1 MNHNGRKIVGQLN
14 ANSSPVTDTLVRSAY
29 SYYSDAMQT
38 TGDGRREVRGLK
50 RVFAA
55 ALLSSA
61 SMLAI
66 GMMGSSS
73 AQAAPLPCTPAA
85 VDGGTVYCIGTF
97 NAPIDSLSGFE
108 DLTVVVDPS
117 TLIDT
122 TGYEADSSGSNAG
135 LVVSGDGTI
144 TVRNSGRIFTGPTSG
159 PDYSGHHG
167 IFAESVSTVDGVSS
181 AVIVNTE
188 TGEVHTDAYASF
200 GLVALGGE
208 DVGSEAS
215 ATNNGVVT
223 TAGSEAHAVYAYAKY
238 EAHAINNGSVEIT
251 GTDSAGVVAVSNGHP
266 GSHAY
271 AENTDEILVNGE
283 DSVGLGAA
291 GKYASAD
298 NSGTINTY
306 DALNSG
312 IFANGFVA
320 SADNSGTVNVYG
332 SGSKG
337 IAVQGGHSTV
347 TNSGGIYVDGDDSN
361 GVVVL
366 GEDIANFTNTVD
378 GTIAVDG
385 SGSEGTHVTG
395 ANVSGNRV
403 TFNNYGLIRSFSEG
417 SYVDAVRV
425 SAYDYADVTNT
436 GTIGTSGYS
445 STALLVAGMGVDTT
459 LTVTNGTIDGED
471 TATISATGE
480 DGNAIVVS
488 YFGEAT
494 IINNATGTIS
504 IDETGNAA
512 YAIDVYDG
520 INADVLNSGT
530 IIGGI
535 QVETDNTATFKN
547 YAGGTVDLY
556 SSAINAGINISG
568 DGSATVENYGTIYS
582 NAGGT
587 DAVLAQSSEGG
598 VFFTNDGSITTGA
611 GAEDSNAVSLESQK
625 YVFATNTG
633 TITAGGYNGTALAIT
648 SEGGE
653 DAYALILNG
662 TNEGED
668 TALIQATGEDGDA
681 ITVQSFGDVGIVNY
695 ATGTISVADTGDE
708 VFAISVTDGA
718 DAGIFNYGTIIG
730 GVHVDVADEA
740 LFRNFEGGSVRN
752 YNVANSAGVD
762 IYAVGDVTFDNAGSI
777 YSAPSAVDAV
787 ALDGY
792 SGSVYFTNSGSIST
806 GGEAEYADAVSIHA
820 KEAVYATN
828 FGTISAGGYG
838 GTALSISGES
848 GDDTYVVINN
858 GGGEDEGNAVITGAE
873 GSYRY
878 AIDVT
883 NFGDLELN
891 NYGDITVY
899 DTAHSQVLAI
909 NADEGNNADFNNYGR
924 IVGGVYAQVS
934 SDVYFT
940 NQSDGSVTN
949 DGTNN
954 AAIELNGDIAKV
966 FNHGTISS
974 SKDGVYGVKISS
986 DSYGSVRSS
995 GSITTQGDGAD
1006 GIRISS
1012 DKGAGA
1018 RIDETGS
1025 VKTYGNEATG
1035 IYVQADEGLNAVA
1048 NLGTIA
1054 TTGEDSDGIIA
1065 RASGSGANGYVFVYN
1080 SNSITTSGDSSTG
1093 VKISASEHGELTNTG
1108 TISTSGSNSD
1118 AVQIRSGGIAT
1129 SVVTNS
1135 GLIEATGESSDA
1147 ISASGD
1153 TIEITNELAGTI
1165 SATDGYAI
1173 VAYADGGFYEANPA
1187 FVHIV
1192 NAGQITGD
1200 VFAEA
1205 KYGYYDNEITLTN
1218 TGTITGDVTLAASDE
1233 LSSYGYSS
1241 YTYVLNQG
1249 TITGDLNTVSDGGY
1263 DHIVIDGGKVGGGIY
1278 TGSGEDFIE
1287 VSGTG
1292 ASIAYGIH
1300 SSGSSTVSFNQ
1311 DDTVT
1316 FSNLTD
1322 ENSAIS
1328 GAYAINFNSGV
1339 TAFNNA
1345 DISMNEGTI
1354 TVGED
1359 ATFSVTGEDGLS
1371 ASGTQ
1376 TTRVYGTLHVDSGSL
1391 AAFSG
1396 NVQFNSGSTFNTAI
1410 VSGSGGVVQGDTV
1423 NFASGS
1429 TIYADLTINPDVVVG
1444 QDILIATADQEN
1456 GVSDEGAVVDD
1467 NTILF
1472 NFDKVM
1478 NGAVVTSG
1486 SADTLSLRVTADETA
1501 LGTVID
1507 VDGTINQTNMAAAL
1521 DEFIQTQPINNALVT
1536 YLSQFGTPEAQRA
1549 ALDQIVKDSLPDE
1562 SSSPASS
1569 VFASTELIF
1578 NMIMNHLSGGG
1589 FSVATADLPKFA
1601 MAQNTQISMNDAN
1614 PIRVDGEKMLGGDG
1628 DGGWAL
1634 WGRVGGNDIEYTPS
1648 AVNGFDSNAWGATI
1662 GLDGNVAPALRV
1674 GVSLFHTDATVDE
1687 NGTAPN
1693 SNLDVTGNGFMA
1705 YLTYRPGDWFVNG
1718 AVGYSRNNFDSSRR
1732 SIGGTNVASYDA
1744 NQYVMRAEV
1753 GKLFRSNAWEFAPNI
1768 GVAYNKLDIDGYT
1781 ETGPLPI
1788 SVAARDVDS
1797 VRGSIGVNTR
1807 YISEMEDGSKLIPEF
1822 GLSLINEFG
1831 NPAGTI
1837 TGSVIGGGAFST
1849 AQKQRDD
1856 LSFGASAGL
1865 TYQTSGSVSVRLS
1878 YDGEY
1883 QSDYKD
1889 HTIAAAVRFDF

>member
-14 ANSSPVTDTLVRSAY
+14 VNSSPATDTLVRSAY

-38 TGDGRREVRGLK
+38 TGDGRREIRGLK

-73 AQAAPLPCTPAA
+73 AQASPLPCTPAA

-97 NAPIDSLSGFE
+97 SAPIDALSGFE

-122 TGYEADSSGSNAG
+122 TGYEATTYGSNAG
-135 LVVSGDGTI
+135 LVVSGDGI
-144 TVRNSGRIFTGPTSG
+144 QTVQNSGRIFTGPTSG
-159 PDYSGHHG
+159 RDYSGHHG
-167 IFAESVSTVDGVSS
+167 ILAESVSAVDGVSR

-188 TGEVHTDAYASF
+188 VGQVHTDAYSSF
-200 GLVALGGE
+200 GLFAHGGE
-208 DVGSEAS
+208 DSYSEAS

-223 TAGSEAHAVYAYAKY
+223 TAGSEARAVYANAKY
-238 EAHAINNGSVEIT
+238 NASAINNGSVEIT
-251 GTDSAGVVAVSNGHP
+251 GTDSVGVLAASEGYF
-266 GSHAY
+266 GGY
-271 AENTDEILVNGE
+271 AFAQNTDEILVNGE
-283 DSVGLGAA
+283 DSIGLGAF
-291 GKYASAD
+291 GKYASTD

-306 DALNSG
+306 DTNNAG
-312 IFANGFVA
+312 IVTYGFYA
-320 SADNSGTVNVYG
+320 SADNSGTVNDYG
-332 SGSKG
+332 DSSVG
-337 IAVQGGHSTV
+337 IAVMGARSSV
-347 TNSGGIYVDGDDSN
+347 TNSGSVNVYGKYSDG
-361 GVVVL
+361 VKIL
-366 GEDIANFTNTVD
+366 GEDTTSFTNTVD
-378 GTIAVDG
+378 GSIFVEGIGDG
-385 SGSEGTHVTG
+385 EDHSTG
-395 ANVSGNRV
+395 VNVSGGEV
-403 TFNNYGLIRSFSEG
+403 TFDNFGSITTSSEAD
-417 SYVDAVRV
+417 YVDAVKID
-425 SAYDYADVTNT
+425 AGDYAHVTNT
-436 GTIGTSGYS
+436 GTI
-445 STALLVAGMGVDTT
+445 STAGDLSSSLLVTGSGENTT
-459 LTVTNGTIDGED
+459 LAVTNGTSEGED
-471 TATISATGE
+471 TSVISATGAYAS
-480 DGNAIVVS
+480 AIVMS
-488 YFGEAT
+488 NFGDAT
-494 IINNATGTIS
+494 ITNNATGTIS
-504 IDETGNAA
+504 TDDTSHPA
-512 YAIDVYDG
+512 YAIDVSNGDS
-520 INADVLNSGT
+520 ADVLNSGK

-535 QVETDNTATFKN
+535 RVNIFDTASFKN
-547 YAGGTVDLY
+547 YAGGEIDLY
-556 SSAINAGINISG
+556 SSAIDAGINISG
-568 DGSATVENYGTIYS
+568 DNGVAVENDGTIYS

-598 VFFTNDGSITTGA
+598 VYFTNDGSISTGV

-633 TITAGGYNGTALAIT
+633 TITAGGFSGTALAIT

-653 DAYALILNG
+653 DAYASIVNG
-662 TNEGED
+662 TSEGED
-668 TALIQATGEDGDA
+668 TALIQATGEDGNA
-681 ITVQSFGDVGIVNY
+681 IAVQSFGDVTITNN
-695 ATGTISVADTGDE
+695 ATGTVSVADTGAE
-708 VFAISVTDGA
+708 VFAISVTDSEEA
-718 DAGIFNYGTIIG
+718 SILNYGTITG
-730 GVHVDVADEA
+730 GVLVDVADDA
-740 LFRNFEGGSVRN
+740 TFQNYEGGSVRN
-752 YNVANSAGVD
+752 DNVANSAGVD
-762 IYAVGDVTFDNAGSI
+762 IYASNDVTFGNDGTI
-777 YSAPSAVDAV
+777 YSSPSNADAV
-787 ALDGY
+787 KLDAY
-792 SGSVYFTNSGSIST
+792 SGTTYFTNSGSIST

-820 KEAVYATN
+820 QDAVYANN

-848 GDDTYVVINN
+848 GDQTYVVINN
-858 GGGEDEGNAVITGAE
+858 GNGEDANTAVITGAE

-878 AIDVT
+878 AVDVT
-883 NFGDLELN
+883 NFGDLELS

-909 NADEGNNADFNNYGR
+909 NADEGTNADFSNHGR

-949 DGTNN
+949 DGTND

-966 FNHGTISS
+966 LNDGTISS
-974 SKDGVYGVKISS
+974 SQDDVYGVKISS
-986 DSYGSVRSS
+986 ETYGYARNG
-995 GSITTQGDGAD
+995 GSITTQGDSAD
-1006 GIRISS
+1006 GIHIDS
-1012 DKGAGA
+1012 DRSAGA
-1018 RIDETGS
+1018 TVDEDGTIE
-1025 VKTYGNEATG
+1025 TYGDGATG
-1035 IYVQADEGLNAVA
+1035 LYAHANEGTSIVA
-1048 NLGTIA
+1048 NYGTIA
-1054 TTGEDSDGIIA
+1054 TTGEDSDGIV
-1065 RASGSGANGYVFVYN
+1065 ASAYGSGEDGYVYVN
-1080 SNSITTSGDSSTG
+1080 NANSIATSGDSAVG
-1093 VKISASEHGELTNTG
+1093 VRILATEHAELTNSG
-1108 TISTSGSNSD
+1108 TVSTSGSNSD

-1135 GLIEATGESSDA
+1135 GLIEATGAGSDA

-1153 TIEITNELAGTI
+1153 TIEITNELTGTI
-1165 SATDGYAI
+1165 SATDGNAV
-1173 VAYADGGFYEANPA
+1173 VAYADGGFYEANTA

-1200 VFAEA
+1200 VLAEA
-1205 KYGYYDNEITLTN
+1205 KYGYYDNQITLTN

-1278 TGSGEDFIE
+1278 TGGGSDLIE

-1300 SSGSSTVSFNQ
+1300 SDGSSTVNFNQ
-1311 DDTVT
+1311 NDTVT
-1316 FSNLTD
+1316 FSHLMD

-1345 DISMNEGTI
+1345 DINMNEGTI

-1371 ASGTQ
+1371 ASGAQ
-1376 TTRVYGTLHVDSGSL
+1376 TTRVYGTLHVDSGSQ
-1391 AAFSG
+1391 ATFSG
-1396 NVQFNSGSTFNTAI
+1396 NVQFNAGSTFNTAI
-1410 VSGSGGVVQGDTV
+1410 ISGSGGVIQGNTISFDG
-1423 NFASGS
+1423 NS

-1444 QDILIATADQEN
+1444 QDILIATANQEN
-1456 GVSDEGAVVDD
+1456 GVSDEGAAVDD

-1472 NFDKVM
+1472 NFAKVM
-1478 NGAVVTSG
+1478 NGEVVTSG

-1501 LGTVID
+1501 LGTV
-1507 VDGTINQTNMAAAL
+1507 VNEDGTINQKNMAAAL
-1521 DEFIQTQPINNALVT
+1521 DEYIQTQPLNNALVT

-1562 SSSPASS
+1562 SSSPAAS

-1589 FSVATADLPKFA
+1589 FSVASAELPKFA
-1601 MAQNTQISMNDAN
+1601 MAQNTQVSMNDAN
-1614 PIRVDGEKMLGGDG
+1614 PIRVDGEKMLGDDG
-1628 DGGWAL
+1628 DGGWSL
-1634 WGRVGGNDIEYTPS
+1634 WGRVGGNDIQYTPS

-1674 GVSLFHTDATVDE
+1674 GISLFHTDASVDE

-1693 SNLDVTGNGFMA
+1693 ANLDVAGNGFMA

-1732 SIGGTNVASYDA
+1732 SIGGTNVASYDG

-1753 GKLFRSNAWEFAPNI
+1753 GKLFRSNAWEFAPNVA
-1768 GVAYNKLDIDGYT
+1768 VAYNKLDIDGYT

-1788 SVAARDVDS
+1788 SVAARDADS

-1807 YISEMEDGSKLIPEF
+1807 YISKLEGGAKLIPEF
-1822 GLSLINEFG
+1822 GLKLINEFG

-1849 AQKQRDD
+1849 VQKQRDD
-1856 LSFGASAGL
+1856 LSVGASAGL
-1865 TYQTSGSVSVRLS
+1865 TYQASGSVSVRLS